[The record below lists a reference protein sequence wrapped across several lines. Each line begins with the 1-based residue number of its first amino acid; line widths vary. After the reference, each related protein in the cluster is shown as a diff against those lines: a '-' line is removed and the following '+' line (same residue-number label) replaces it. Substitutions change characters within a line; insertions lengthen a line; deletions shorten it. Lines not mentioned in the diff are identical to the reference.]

1 MAIADDISIAANGDI
16 RYTGAA
22 HGAAGAGYYTVIEF
36 HRFLQDKADDAVAS
50 GDDLLDITDS
60 TPSERATDNY
70 ITLINSY
77 NIDQTLSEHLYDGT
91 IVQNGGN
98 EVWDG
103 LVVIANE
110 GIDLQ
115 IIQAGAQLA
124 NDFWNTVPD
133 GETEKGLNRDVAN
146 GIAQRFML
154 KVRDAGADI
163 DGKRIVGT
171 TRVVSKSYSE
181 FKINGLARG
190 NNVLALTYA
199 DDNNDTEDASTWTTI
214 TNTEGYRAIDVNNDT
229 TDEYFYSEW
238 NKDAYSMNQLY
249 TRLKYLTRGDAANV
263 GTLYGIDAKIFR
275 GITHELNGT
284 QAAGTFTEPE
294 QISWTGGTGQL
305 LAIDSTTAGTKI
317 WMQILTGV
325 APTSGTV
332 TGDTS
337 SATFTVSGSSEKPIS
352 TPFCGQSTGTAIIGA
367 YGVGIEYADLTAS
380 DLLTALD
387 GNQYQPPNNVQFT
400 VGGLVTGED
409 RVLVGPE
416 TAGGLDSGQFVLNA
430 GITAGAASVTVTDGT
445 ELAGTGENSATD
457 TPSTGTIRILGDDGV
472 YHRVTYTGVTPGV
485 DTLTFTGCTGA
496 PDASISNN
504 VFISYIDKLATGANE
519 SFTVVYAAD
528 RSLYIRVRDGGASPI
543 KTFETTG
550 TLGSGGGS
558 TTAIRTSDA

>member
-91 IVQNGGN
+91 VVQAGGD

-115 IIQAGAQLA
+115 IIQDGAQIA
-124 NDFWNTVPD
+124 NDFWNTIPN

-163 DGKRIVGT
+163 DGKRLIGT
-171 TRVVSKSYSE
+171 TRVIGKTFSE
-181 FKINGLARG
+181 FKINGTARG
-190 NNVLALTYA
+190 NNVLALTFA
-199 DDNNDTEDASTWTTI
+199 DDNNDTEDASGWSTI

-238 NKDAYSMNQLY
+238 NRDTYTMNQLY
-249 TRLKYLTRGDAANV
+249 TRLKYLTRGEAANV
-263 GTLYGIDAKIFR
+263 GTIYGIDAKIFR
-275 GITHELNGT
+275 GITHELSGT
-284 QAAGTFTEPE
+284 QASGTFVQPE
-294 QISWTGGTGQL
+294 EISWTGGTGQL

-332 TGDTS
+332 TGNGG
-337 SATFTVSGSSEKPIS
+337 ATFTVSGSAEKPIS
-352 TPFCGQSTGTAIIGA
+352 TPFCGQSTGTAIIGS
-367 YGVGIEYADLTAS
+367 YGFGIEYADLSAS

-387 GNQYQPPNNVQFT
+387 GNQYQPPNNVTFS
-400 VGGLVTGED
+400 VGGLVIGED
-409 RVLVGPE
+409 RVLVGPDNS
-416 TAGGLDSGQFVLNA
+416 GLEVGQFVLNA
-430 GITAGAASVTVTDGT
+430 GITSGQASITVTDGT

-457 TPSTGTIRILGDDGV
+457 TPNSGTIRILGDDGI
-472 YHRVTYTGVTPGV
+472 YYSVTYTGFTTGT
-485 DTLTFTGCTGA
+485 DTMTFTGCTGA

-504 VFISYIDKLATGANE
+504 VFISYIDKLATSTTE

-528 RSLYIRVRDGGASPI
+528 RDLFIRVRDGGASPI
-543 KTFETTG
+543 KTFETSG